1 MSFISTKIHCENC
14 NGVFDMAFQLPDR
27 NVAPYPDSNNYVI
40 GHCEK
45 EGDKF
50 TLSCICRKCSKR
62 ISKTYTRKEFD
73 SMEYSIL
80 E

>member
-1 MSFISTKIHCENC
+1 MSFISTKMTCDNC
-14 NGVFDMAFQLPDR
+14 NSVFEMAFQLPDR

-40 GHCEK
+40 GGCEK

-50 TLSCICRKCSKR
+50 TLSCICRECHKR
-62 ISKTYTRKEFD
+62 ISRTYTRKEFD
-73 SMEYSIL
+73 SMEHSIL